1 MKNLILALAV
11 TFSTV
16 CASAQ
21 NFLVIGTYDGDQE
34 ETMDKVTQ
42 NLGFGY
48 ALNDT
53 WTLGVIQAGEDAE
66 GETNYDLW
74 ARYNWNANTFVSVQA
89 PTEETTDNLTVGVGY
104 SYNVWKGLNV
114 EPRYSMP
121 LKEDETTG
129 DREGTFNL
137 GFSYKF

>member
-104 SYNVWKGLNV
+104 SYNVWKGLNI